1 MPNNQ
6 KPKLRIIQNE
16 NLKPQN
22 STCDYKNE
30 EIENIIISAA
40 KLSQNSEVKVFF
52 KNIPAS
58 EYNLGYKK
66 FCGTKIN
73 NLVFYNPSLFNLY
86 PKLID
91 FLSVEY
97 NLKLINSINLLY
109 LNNYHFSNSKNH
121 FKKSKNILNTNI
133 YMNLDLDFDE
143 IIQILDNITEY
154 IFENKVLKILE
165 ISSIKN

>member
-1 MPNNQ
+1 MPDNQ
-6 KPKLRIIQNE
+6 KPKLKIIQNE
-16 NLKPQN
+16 NLKSRESAYN
-22 STCDYKNE
+22 YKNE

-73 NLVFYNPSLFNLY
+73 NFVFYNPSLFNLY

-97 NLKLINSINLLY
+97 NLKFIDSINSIY
-109 LNNYHFSNSKNH
+109 LDDYHFSNSKNH
-121 FKKSKNILNTNI
+121 FKKSKNILKTNI
-133 YMNLDLDFDE
+133 YMNLDLDFNE
-143 IIQILDNITEY
+143 IIRVLDKITEY
-154 IFENKVLKILE
+154 IFENKVLKILV